1 MWAYDELFFLR
12 MYFSVKNKPGE
23 TILARSWKLQVYCTI
38 MWLTG
43 KSKEKEKKNWVALRN
58 TTRNAKCDKL

>member
-1 MWAYDELFFLR
+1 
-12 MYFSVKNKPGE
+12 
-23 TILARSWKLQVYCTI
+23 

-58 TTRNAKCDKL
+58 TTKNAKCDKL